1 MFTSAILA
9 DGQEWADTEGGIL
22 RSCAA
27 YCLDRFQRYQKSRL
41 EIKFNALFFT
51 TQSLWLL
58 VLMGGSQVWQCQQ
71 LISLYH
77 VWRSNKYK
85 SLVGARNID
94 YFLISSTSATK
105 SIVKTFASHAAGKG
119 MAEWMNFEL
128 SSMRSWR
135 TVGSPGL
142 CS

>member
-1 MFTSAILA
+1 MARNEQTQRVASSAVAQHTAWI
-9 DGQEWADTEGGIL
+9 GSSGT
-22 RSCAA
+22 RSQG
-27 YCLDRFQRYQKSRL
+27 LKSNL
-41 EIKFNALFFT
+41 TLYFFT

-105 SIVKTFASHAAGKG
+105 SIVKTFALHAAGKG

>member
-1 MFTSAILA
+1 MARNGQTQRVASSAVAQHTAWI
-9 DGQEWADTEGGIL
+9 GSSGT
-22 RSCAA
+22 RSQG
-27 YCLDRFQRYQKSRL
+27 LKSNL
-41 EIKFNALFFT
+41 TFFYNT
-51 TQSLWLL
+51 IIVVVSID
-58 VLMGGSQVWQCQQ
+58 GGSQVWQCQQ

-77 VWRSNKYK
+77 VWRSNTYN

-94 YFLISSTSATK
+94 SFLISSTSATK
-105 SIVKTFASHAAGKG
+105 SIVKTFPSHAAGKG